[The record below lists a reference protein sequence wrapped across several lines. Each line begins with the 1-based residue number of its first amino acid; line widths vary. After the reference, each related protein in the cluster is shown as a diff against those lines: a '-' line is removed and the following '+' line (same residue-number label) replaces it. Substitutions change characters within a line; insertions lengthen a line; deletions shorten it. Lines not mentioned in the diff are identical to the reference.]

1 MWKSIKL
8 FINLLI
14 TSIVFNYFITIL
26 ILLLNPQISLTIKDF
41 FILYFD
47 LFIFYG
53 SLWFIFTGIIF
64 FITQFFSEKKYQIGI
79 LSPPTITYFLSFTI
93 FIISFILYFNYD
105 YYFDFFPGNIKFKFL
120 KILLI
125 NLILIITGIL
135 FLTIKKINKKWIQT
149 FFLIILLY
157 NIVICYNSVIYNN
170 NSSLDNIDKKKFSQ
184 EVIPRKIRIVIM
196 DGLSSNFILSL
207 SSEQKLLNFKY
218 LINNGVRGRI
228 TTFKPNLNLSLL
240 NSGLTGLKPSEF
252 NLHSNYKFKFPDL
265 EYEFNIFPRYIFF
278 RYSSN
283 FKFTLFYK
291 TNNDRVIDNIKKY
304 YETNNYKTIQII
316 NPFYVPMYSKKS
328 LYKNNLFI
336 HLYSDIINKDNPKH
350 EILKKSFFFDDYLK
364 NRIPELKNSNIFYS
378 TIRMPGL
385 GTISKYFYQY
395 YMNYLFPNIPE
406 KEIKKYKWIIEKYY
420 KYYDSIIGNLIS
432 TTGENEL
439 LVILSFSEYEPLP
452 VWRRILL
459 NLFARKDIYVY
470 KSLNSKGTI
479 FLYEKSALKKDYP
492 LKNISIFDIF
502 PTLLYYSRF
511 QLSKNL
517 HGEVIK
523 EIFTD
528 EFLLN
533 NPIDINTNYR

>member
-1 MWKSIKL
+1 M
-8 FINLLI
+8 N
-14 TSIVFNYFITIL
+14 
-26 ILLLNPQISLTIKDF
+26 
-41 FILYFD
+41 
-47 LFIFYG
+47 
-53 SLWFIFTGIIF
+53 
-64 FITQFFSEKKYQIGI
+64 
-79 LSPPTITYFLSFTI
+79 
-93 FIISFILYFNYD
+93 
-105 YYFDFFPGNIKFKFL
+105 NI
-120 KILLI
+120 
-125 NLILIITGIL
+125 
-135 FLTIKKINKKWIQT
+135 
-149 FFLIILLY
+149 
-157 NIVICYNSVIYNN
+157 
-170 NSSLDNIDKKKFSQ
+170 DIDKKKFSQ
-184 EVIPRKIRIVIM
+184 EVSPRKIRIVIM

-218 LINNGVRGRI
+218 LMNNGVRGSI
-228 TTFKPNLNLSLL
+228 TTFKPNLNLSLM

-252 NLHSNYKFKFPDL
+252 NLHSNNKFKFPDL
-265 EYEFNIFPRYIFF
+265 EYEFNTFPRYIFF

-304 YETNNYKTIQII
+304 YETNNYKTAQLI

-328 LYKNNLFI
+328 LYRNNLFI
-336 HLYSDIINKDNPKH
+336 HLYSDIINKESPKY

-364 NRIPELKNSNIFYS
+364 NRIPELKNSKIFYS
-378 TIRMPGL
+378 TVRMPGL

-395 YMNYLFPNIPE
+395 YMNYLFPNVPK

-420 KYYDSIIGNLIS
+420 EYYDSIIGNLIS

-439 LVILSFSEYEPLP
+439 LVILSFFEYEPLP
-452 VWRRILL
+452 VWRRILV
-459 NLFARKDIYVY
+459 NLFVHKDICVF

-492 LKNISIFDIF
+492 LKSISIFDIF
-502 PTLLYYSRF
+502 PTLLYYSGF

-523 EIFTD
+523 EMFTD